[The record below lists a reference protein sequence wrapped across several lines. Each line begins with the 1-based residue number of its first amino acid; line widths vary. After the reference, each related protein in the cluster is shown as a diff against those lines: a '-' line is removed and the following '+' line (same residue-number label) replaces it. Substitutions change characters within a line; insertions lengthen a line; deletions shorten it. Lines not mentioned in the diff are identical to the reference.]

1 MHSSSNTTSD
11 KLSPFRTYLRLF
23 AYLKPLLLP
32 FIVSILGF
40 AAFAASQPMLAKL
53 MEMVI
58 EAINNKNVDARWLL
72 PPAAIAIFIFRGIG
86 SFFGTYYNAYVG
98 NRLIANI
105 RIDMFNHLTT
115 LPADYYNTHSDG
127 QIFQRVTGSV
137 GLISQA
143 FTGALKVV
151 IREGLT
157 IVFLLGYIFYLNW
170 QLSLTFLAIV
180 PFMLLT
186 VRYTAKK
193 FRKLTEKSE
202 NIGANM
208 IQAITEVISGYQVMR
223 IFGGEAYEKKRH
235 ENAVDAS
242 FNNGMKAT
250 KLAGL
255 SAPVIQLLVAASLA
269 AIIFLL
275 LQPSILANNSAG
287 ELIGYLTA
295 VALLPKSMRQLS
307 GLNVILQRGIIGAE
321 LIFDL
326 LDTPSEVNEGKH
338 TADKVTGRITV
349 NDVCFRY
356 KTSQDPVL
364 DHISLDIVPGE
375 MVALIGKS
383 GSGKT
388 TLTTLLQRFYDVD
401 SGAISID
408 GVDIRDYTLASLR
421 KQIALVSQ
429 NLVLFND
436 TVRNNIAY
444 GGMSG
449 ATDQEVFDAAQR
461 AHALEFIEKLPQG
474 MSTMIGDNGLQLSG
488 GQRQRIAIARAFLK
502 NAPILILDEATSAL
516 DNQSEQKIQL
526 ALEEI
531 MQGRTTIVIA
541 HRLSTIEKADTIL
554 VMANGKIVEQGN
566 HKALLD
572 KKGLYSS
579 LYLKE
584 FEV

>member
-1 MHSSSNTTSD
+1 MHKSNITPD

-23 AYLKPLLLP
+23 SYLKPLLFP
-32 FIVSILGF
+32 FIVSVIGF
-40 AAFAASQPMLAKL
+40 AMFAASQPMLAKL

-58 EAINNKNVDARWLL
+58 EAINNKNVDARWIL
-72 PPAAIAIFIFRGIG
+72 PPAAIAIFIFRGVG
-86 SFFGTYYNAYVG
+86 SFFGTYYNAYAG
-98 NRLIANI
+98 NRLITNI

-115 LPADYYNTHSDG
+115 LPADYYNTNSNG
-127 QIFQRVTGSV
+127 QIFQRVTSGV

-157 IVFLLGYIFYLNW
+157 IVFLLVYIFYLNW
-170 QLSLTFLAIV
+170 QLSLTFLAIA

-186 VRYTAKK
+186 VRYTAKR
-193 FRKLTEKSE
+193 FRKLTEKGE

-208 IQAITEVISGYQVMR
+208 IQAITEVIGGYQVMR
-223 IFGGEAYEKKRH
+223 IFGGESYEKQRH
-235 ENAVDAS
+235 ENSANAS
-242 FNNGMKAT
+242 FDNSMKAT
-250 KLAGL
+250 KVGAL
-255 SAPVIQLLVAASLA
+255 SAPVVQLLVAASLA
-269 AIIFLL
+269 IIIFLL
-275 LQPSILANNSAG
+275 LQPSILADNSAG

-326 LDTPSEVNEGKH
+326 LDTKSEVDDGKH
-338 TADKVTGRITV
+338 DVECVKGRVAVKDVT
-349 NDVCFRY
+349 FRY
-356 KTSQDPVL
+356 PSSQDPVL
-364 DHISLDIVPGE
+364 NHISFDIVPGE

-388 TLTTLLQRFYDVD
+388 TLTALLQRFYDID
-401 SGAISID
+401 SGSISID
-408 GVDIRDYTLASLR
+408 GIDIRDYTLASLR

-444 GGMSG
+444 GSMRG
-449 ATDQEVFDAAQR
+449 ASDEAILKAAR
-461 AHALEFIEKLPQG
+461 SAHAMEFIEKLPQG
-474 MSTMIGDNGLQLSG
+474 MDTMIGDNGLQLSG

-516 DNQSEQKIQL
+516 DNQSEQQIQL

-531 MQGRTTIVIA
+531 MQGRTTIVVA

-554 VMANGKIVEQGN
+554 VMSQGQIVESGK
-566 HKALLD
+566 HRDLLTKD
-572 KKGLYSS
+572 GVYKQLYTS
-579 LYLKE
+579 KD
-584 FEV
+584 F